1 MFCIIEVE
9 ANGELKIIHVE
20 LQHRK
25 QIYNI
30 IPLQYIRPT
39 SVYLHCSDG
48 DAQQISIGT
57 SFLAILSGQR
67 RG

>member
-1 MFCIIEVE
+1 MVCIVEVE

-20 LQHRK
+20 LQYHK
-25 QIYNI
+25 QIYNT

-39 SVYLHCSDG
+39 SVYLHRSDG

-57 SFLAILSGQR
+57 SFLVILSGQKQ
-67 RG
+67 G